1 MPHFSPNA
9 YFCTM
14 QPSEELKN
22 HIETE
27 IIPRYE
33 SFDAAHGTDHVRT
46 VIAQSL
52 DLARHYDVDAD
63 MIYAVAAYHDT
74 GLARGRELHHIHS
87 GEILLADTEL
97 RRWFTAEQLAVMR
110 DAVEDHR
117 ASSDHAPRTIYG
129 RIVAEA
135 DRCIDPATVLRR
147 TVQYGLS
154 HCPAL
159 DREGHFER
167 CLAHLRK
174 KYAEGGYL
182 RLFRSLDS
190 RIGQRPQT
198 GGTAGA
204 DPRRS
209 PSARGLR
216 CGLRPRDRPINRPA
230 LRTPAALYI

>member
-1 MPHFSPNA
+1 MPHFPPNA

-14 QPSEELKN
+14 QPSEELRIY
-22 HIETE
+22 IETE

-135 DRCIDPATVLRR
+135 DRGIDPATVLRR

-182 RLFRSLDS
+182 RLWIPESDNARKQEELRALIRDEARLRAAFDAVFD
-190 RIGQRPQT
+190 QE
-198 GGTAGA
+198 TA
-204 DPRRS
+204 R
-209 PSARGLR
+209 
-216 CGLRPRDRPINRPA
+216 
-230 LRTPAALYI
+230 

>member
-1 MPHFSPNA
+1 MPHFPPNA

-74 GLARGRELHHIHS
+74 G
-87 GEILLADTEL
+87 L

-182 RLFRSLDS
+182 RLWIPESDNARKQEELRVLIRDEARLRAAFDAVFD
-190 RIGQRPQT
+190 QE
-198 GGTAGA
+198 TA
-204 DPRRS
+204 R
-209 PSARGLR
+209 
-216 CGLRPRDRPINRPA
+216 
-230 LRTPAALYI
+230 

>member
-1 MPHFSPNA
+1 MKRPDPSLVA
-9 YFCTM
+9 Y
-14 QPSEELKN
+14 
-22 HIETE
+22 IEAE

-135 DRCIDPATVLRR
+135 DRCLDPETVIRR
-147 TVQYGLS
+147 TIQYGTA
-154 HCPAL
+154 HYPAL
-159 DREGHFER
+159 SREGQFDR
-167 CLAHLRK
+167 CVEHLQR

-182 RLFRSLDS
+182 RLWIPESDNARKLAELRALIHDTARLREAFGRIYEEVYRS
-190 RIGQRPQT
+190 
-198 GGTAGA
+198 
-204 DPRRS
+204 
-209 PSARGLR
+209 
-216 CGLRPRDRPINRPA
+216 
-230 LRTPAALYI
+230 

>member
-1 MPHFSPNA
+1 MKQPDPSLVA
-9 YFCTM
+9 YV
-14 QPSEELKN
+14 EA
-22 HIETE
+22 E

-33 SFDAAHGTDHVRT
+33 HFDRAHGTDHVRT

-52 DLARHYDVDAD
+52 ALAAHYDVDTD
-63 MIYAVAAYHDT
+63 MVYAIAAYHDT
-74 GLARGRELHHIHS
+74 GLAYGRESHHIRS
-87 GEILLADTEL
+87 GEILLGDSFMRQRFTE
-97 RRWFTAEQLAVMR
+97 EQMAVMR
-110 DAVEDHR
+110 DAIEDHR

-182 RLFRSLDS
+182 RLWIPESDNARKQEELRALIRDEARLRAAFDAVFD
-190 RIGQRPQT
+190 QE
-198 GGTAGA
+198 TA
-204 DPRRS
+204 R
-209 PSARGLR
+209 
-216 CGLRPRDRPINRPA
+216 
-230 LRTPAALYI
+230 

>member
-1 MPHFSPNA
+1 MPHFPPNA

-135 DRCIDPATVLRR
+135 DRCIGCGKCDRACPMSLPVEQLAKGSAIVDTECIQCAACADACPKGVLK
-147 TVQYGLS
+147 
-154 HCPAL
+154 
-159 DREGHFER
+159 
-167 CLAHLRK
+167 LRV
-174 KYAEGGYL
+174 GRL
-182 RLFRSLDS
+182 R
-190 RIGQRPQT
+190 
-198 GGTAGA
+198 
-204 DPRRS
+204 
-209 PSARGLR
+209 
-216 CGLRPRDRPINRPA
+216 
-230 LRTPAALYI
+230 

>member
-1 MPHFSPNA
+1 MPHFPPNA

-117 ASSDHAPRTIYG
+117 ASSTMLPARSTDASSPKPTAASTPRPCSAVRCSTVCPTAPHSTARDTSN
-129 RIVAEA
+129 A
-135 DRCIDPATVLRR
+135 VLRTCGKSTPKAVTSGSGFPNR
-147 TVQYGLS
+147 T
-154 HCPAL
+154 
-159 DREGHFER
+159 
-167 CLAHLRK
+167 
-174 KYAEGGYL
+174 
-182 RLFRSLDS
+182 
-190 RIGQRPQT
+190 
-198 GGTAGA
+198 
-204 DPRRS
+204 
-209 PSARGLR
+209 
-216 CGLRPRDRPINRPA
+216 
-230 LRTPAALYI
+230 TPANRRNCGR

>member
-1 MPHFSPNA
+1 
-9 YFCTM
+9 M
-14 QPSEELKN
+14 QPSEELRIY
-22 HIETE
+22 IETE

-135 DRCIDPATVLRR
+135 DRCIDPATVLR
-147 TVQYGLS
+147 
-154 HCPAL
+154 
-159 DREGHFER
+159 
-167 CLAHLRK
+167 
-174 KYAEGGYL
+174 
-182 RLFRSLDS
+182 
-190 RIGQRPQT
+190 QRPQP
-198 GGTAGA
+198 GGAAGA

-209 PSARGLR
+209 PPARSLR

-230 LRTPAALYI
+230 LRAPAALLYIKIGIFGELLQRR

>member
-1 MPHFSPNA
+1 MPHFPPNA

-135 DRCIDPATVLRR
+135 DRCIDPRPCSAVRCSTVCPTAPHSTARDTSNAVLRTCGKSTPKAVTSGSGFPNR
-147 TVQYGLS
+147 T
-154 HCPAL
+154 
-159 DREGHFER
+159 
-167 CLAHLRK
+167 
-174 KYAEGGYL
+174 
-182 RLFRSLDS
+182 
-190 RIGQRPQT
+190 
-198 GGTAGA
+198 
-204 DPRRS
+204 
-209 PSARGLR
+209 
-216 CGLRPRDRPINRPA
+216 
-230 LRTPAALYI
+230 TPANRRNCGR

>member
-1 MPHFSPNA
+1 
-9 YFCTM
+9 
-14 QPSEELKN
+14 
-22 HIETE
+22 
-27 IIPRYE
+27 
-33 SFDAAHGTDHVRT
+33 
-46 VIAQSL
+46 
-52 DLARHYDVDAD
+52 

-135 DRCIDPATVLRR
+135 DRCIDPRPCSAVRCSTVCP
-147 TVQYGLS
+147 TA
-154 HCPAL
+154 PAL

-182 RLFRSLDS
+182 RLWIPESDN
-190 RIGQRPQT
+190 
-198 GGTAGA
+198 
-204 DPRRS
+204 
-209 PSARGLR
+209 ARKQEE
-216 CGLRPRDRPINRPA
+216 
-230 LRTPAALYI
+230 LRTLIRDEARLRAAFDAVFDQETAR

>member
-1 MPHFSPNA
+1 
-9 YFCTM
+9 M

-135 DRCIDPATVLRR
+135 DRCLDPETVIRR
-147 TVQYGLS
+147 TIQYGTA
-154 HCPAL
+154 HYPAL
-159 DREGHFER
+159 SREGQFDR
-167 CLAHLRK
+167 CVEHLQR

-182 RLFRSLDS
+182 RLWIPESDNARKLAELRALIHDTARLREAFGRIYEEVYRS
-190 RIGQRPQT
+190 
-198 GGTAGA
+198 
-204 DPRRS
+204 
-209 PSARGLR
+209 
-216 CGLRPRDRPINRPA
+216 
-230 LRTPAALYI
+230 

>member
-1 MPHFSPNA
+1 MKRPDPSLVA
-9 YFCTM
+9 Y
-14 QPSEELKN
+14 
-22 HIETE
+22 IEAE

-33 SFDAAHGTDHVRT
+33 HFDRAHGTDHVRT

-52 DLARHYDVDAD
+52 VLAGHYEVDAD
-63 MIYAVAAYHDT
+63 MVYAIAAYHDT
-74 GLARGRELHHIHS
+74 GLAYGRESHHIRS
-87 GEILLADTEL
+87 AEILLADTFM
-97 RRWFTAEQLAVMR
+97 RQRFTEEQMAVMR
-110 DAVEDHR
+110 DAIEDHR

-182 RLFRSLDS
+182 RLWIPESDNARKQEELRALIRDEARLRAAFDAVFD
-190 RIGQRPQT
+190 QE
-198 GGTAGA
+198 TA
-204 DPRRS
+204 R
-209 PSARGLR
+209 
-216 CGLRPRDRPINRPA
+216 
-230 LRTPAALYI
+230 

>member
-1 MPHFSPNA
+1 MPHFPPNA

-117 ASSDHAPRTIYG
+117 ASSDHAP
-129 RIVAEA
+129 
-135 DRCIDPATVLRR
+135 DRKSTRLNS
-147 TVQYGLS
+147 S
-154 HCPAL
+154 H
-159 DREGHFER
+159 
-167 CLAHLRK
+167 
-174 KYAEGGYL
+174 
-182 RLFRSLDS
+182 
-190 RIGQRPQT
+190 
-198 GGTAGA
+198 
-204 DPRRS
+204 
-209 PSARGLR
+209 
-216 CGLRPRDRPINRPA
+216 
-230 LRTPAALYI
+230 